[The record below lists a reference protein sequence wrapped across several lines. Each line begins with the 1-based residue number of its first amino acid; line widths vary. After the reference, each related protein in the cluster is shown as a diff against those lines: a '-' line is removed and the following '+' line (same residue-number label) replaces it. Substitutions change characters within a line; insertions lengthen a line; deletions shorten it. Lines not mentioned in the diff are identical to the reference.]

1 MEKRVLIFTNH
12 FYPEYFKINDVV
24 DWFCSE
30 NITTSVVTS
39 NPNYP
44 KGKIFKGFSVF
55 GSKKTHKSATVYR
68 LPVIPRGDGNKLTLS
83 LNYLSYF
90 FSLILFTVWLIIFQ
104 KKYDTLLIH
113 HTSPPFLFVPAFMYK
128 KIKGAKV
135 ILWDLDMWPQTLSSV
150 GIIKSKGLIN
160 FLEGL
165 FKWFYNQFDHI
176 LLGSESFK
184 EFAQKRVNLN
194 KTLYFP
200 NWADL
205 VFESQKPNERIFDPT
220 KRVIISYTGNI
231 GQAQDLQSLV
241 KAVKLSKNINYEVR
255 LIGDG
260 RAKEFLKSLVLS
272 EGLNDQIKFYDSV
285 DSQKLLG
292 FFKESDF
299 LYLSLNSS
307 PLFSKTVPAKFQTYL
322 ASGVPIIGLIS
333 GETNS
338 LIKENNLGFVSKAG
352 DINGLSKIFDNLS
365 KLEDPQYQKMKSYCK
380 DLYQSRFSSS
390 LRKKDL
396 LSYIIDV
403 NKNFIT
409 KHS

>member
-12 FYPEYFKINDVV
+12 FYPEYFKINDVA

-30 NITTSVVTS
+30 NITTTVVTS

-44 KGKIFKGFSVF
+44 KGKIFKGFGIF
-55 GSKKTHKSATVYR
+55 GSKKSHKTATVYR
-68 LPVIPRGDGNKLTLS
+68 LLVIPRGGGNKLILS

-90 FSLILFTVWLIIFQ
+90 FSLFLFTFWLIVTHR
-104 KKYDTLLIH
+104 KYDTLLIH
-113 HTSPPFLFVPAFMYK
+113 HTSPPLLFLPALFYK

-135 ILWDLDMWPQTLSSV
+135 MLWDLDMWPHTLSSV

-176 LLGSESFK
+176 LLGSEPFK
-184 EFAQKRVNLN
+184 EFAQKRVPLK
-194 KTLYFP
+194 KTFYFP

-205 VFESQKPNERIFDPT
+205 VFESQKPIKKIFDPT
-220 KRVIISYTGNI
+220 KKVIISYTGNI
-231 GQAQDLQSLV
+231 GQAQDLESLV
-241 KAVKLSKNINYEVR
+241 KAVKLSKNNNYEIR

-260 RAKEFLKSLVLS
+260 RAKKSLKSLVS
-272 EGLNDQIKFYDSV
+272 SKGLNNQIKFYDSV

-299 LYLSLNSS
+299 LYLSLNNS

-322 ASGVPIIGLIS
+322 ASGVPVIGLIS
-333 GETNS
+333 GETN
-338 LIKENNLGFVSKAG
+338 LLVKENNLGFASNAG
-352 DINGLSKIFDNLS
+352 DVNGLSRIFDSLS
-365 KLEDPQYQKMKSYCK
+365 KLQDPQYQKMKSNCK
-380 DLYQSRFSSS
+380 ELYQSRFSSS

-396 LSYIIDV
+396 LSLIFNINNY
-403 NKNFIT
+403 
-409 KHS
+409 

>member
-1 MEKRVLIFTNH
+1 VEKRVLIFTNH

-30 NITTSVVTS
+30 NITTTVVTS

-44 KGKIFKGFSVF
+44 KGKIFKGFSIF
-55 GSKKTHKSATVYR
+55 GSKKTHKSASVYR
-68 LPVIPRGDGNKLTLS
+68 LPVIPRGGGNKFILS

-90 FSLILFTVWLIIFQ
+90 FSLFLFTLWLIIIH

-113 HTSPPFLFVPAFMYK
+113 HTSPPLLFLPALIYK
-128 KIKGAKV
+128 KVKGAKV
-135 ILWDLDMWPQTLSSV
+135 ILWDLDMWPHTLSSV
-150 GIIKSKGLIN
+150 GIINSKGLIN
-160 FLEGL
+160 FLEDL
-165 FKWFYNQFDHI
+165 FKWFYNKFDYI

-184 EFAQKRVNLN
+184 EFAQKRVNLK

-205 VFESQKPNERIFDPT
+205 VFESQKPIERIFDPT
-220 KRVIISYTGNI
+220 KKMIISYTGNI
-231 GQAQDLQSLV
+231 GQAQDLESLL
-241 KAVKLSKNINYEVR
+241 KAVKLTKNNNYEIK

-260 RAKEFLKSLVLS
+260 RAKESLKSIVLA

-285 DSQKLLG
+285 NSQNLLG
-292 FFKESDF
+292 FFRESDF

-322 ASGVPIIGLIS
+322 SSGVPIIGLIS

-338 LIKENNLGFVSKAG
+338 LIKDNNLGFATNAG
-352 DINGLSKIFDNLS
+352 DSIALAKIFNSLS
-365 KLEDPQYQKMKSYCK
+365 NIDDPQYQKMKSNCK
-380 DLYQSRFSSS
+380 DLYESRFLSS
-390 LRKKDL
+390 LRKQEL
-396 LSYIIDV
+396 L
-403 NKNFIT
+403 NLL
-409 KHS
+409 

>member
-24 DWFCSE
+24 EWFCSE

-44 KGKIFKGFSVF
+44 KGKIFKGYSIF
-55 GSKKTHKSATVYR
+55 GSKKIHKSASVYR
-68 LPVIPRGDGNKLTLS
+68 LPVIPRGGGNKLILS

-90 FSLILFTVWLIIFQ
+90 FSLFFFTFWLIVTHR
-104 KKYDTLLIH
+104 KYDTLLIH
-113 HTSPPFLFVPAFMYK
+113 HTSPPLLFLPALMYK
-128 KIKGAKV
+128 KIKGSKV
-135 ILWDLDMWPQTLSSV
+135 ILWDLDMWPHTLSSV

-184 EFAQKRVNLN
+184 EFAQKRVSLS

-205 VFESQKPNERIFDPT
+205 VFESQKLIKRIFDPT
-220 KRVIISYTGNI
+220 KKVIVSYTGNI
-231 GQAQDLQSLV
+231 GQAQDFESLV
-241 KAVKLSKNINYEVR
+241 KAVKLSKNKNYEIR

-260 RAKEFLKSLVLS
+260 RAKESLKSLVSS
-272 EGLNDQIKFYDSV
+272 EGLNNQIKFYDAV
-285 DSQKLLG
+285 DSKNLLG

-299 LYLSLNSS
+299 LYLSLNNS

-338 LIKENNLGFVSKAG
+338 LIKQNNLGFSCNSG
-352 DINGLSKIFDNLS
+352 EINALAEIFNSIFRIQDS
-365 KLEDPQYQKMKSYCK
+365 EYQQIKNDCK
-380 DLYQSRFSSS
+380 NFYEKKFSSTK
-390 LRKKDL
+390 RKEEIF
-396 LSYIIDV
+396 SII
-403 NKNFIT
+403 
-409 KHS
+409 

>member
-1 MEKRVLIFTNH
+1 MEKRILIFTNH

-30 NITTSVVTS
+30 NFTTSVVTS

-44 KGKIFKGFSVF
+44 KGKIFKGFSIF
-55 GSKKTHKSATVYR
+55 GSKKTHKLATVYR

-90 FSLILFTVWLIIFQ
+90 FSLILFTFWLIIFQ

-113 HTSPPFLFVPAFMYK
+113 HTSPPLLFLPALIYK
-128 KIKGAKV
+128 KVKDTKV
-135 ILWDLDMWPQTLSSV
+135 ILWDLDMWPHTLSSV

-165 FKWFYNQFDHI
+165 FKWFYKQFDHI

-184 EFAQKRVNLN
+184 EFAQKRVNLK

-205 VFESQKPNERIFDPT
+205 VFESQKPIERIFDPT
-220 KRVIISYTGNI
+220 KKVIISYTGNI
-231 GQAQDLQSLV
+231 GQAQDLESLV
-241 KAVKLSKNINYEVR
+241 KAVKLSKNKNYEIR

-260 RAKEFLKSLVLS
+260 RAKESLKSLVS
-272 EGLNDQIKFYDSV
+272 SKGLNNQIKFYDSV
-285 DSQKLLG
+285 DSQNLLG
-292 FFKESDF
+292 FYGESDF

-307 PLFSKTVPAKFQTYL
+307 PLFSRTVPAKFQTYL

-333 GETNS
+333 GETNF
-338 LIKENNLGFVSKAG
+338 LIKENNLGFASNAG
-352 DINGLSKIFDNLS
+352 DSIALAKVFDSLS
-365 KLEDPQYQKMKSYCK
+365 KLQDRQYQKMKFNCK
-380 DLYQSRFSSS
+380 DLYQRRFSSS
-390 LRKKDL
+390 LRKKNL
-396 LSYIIDV
+396 LS
-403 NKNFIT
+403 FI
-409 KHS
+409 

>member
-1 MEKRVLIFTNH
+1 VEKRILIFTNH

-24 DWFCSE
+24 GWFSKE

-44 KGKIFKGFSVF
+44 KGKIFKGYSIF
-55 GSKKTHKSATVYR
+55 GSKKTFKKGTVYR
-68 LPVIPRGDGNKLTLS
+68 LPVIPRGDGNKLILS

-90 FSLILFTVWLIIFQ
+90 FSLFLFTFWLIIIH

-113 HTSPPFLFVPAFMYK
+113 HTSPPLLFLPAIIYK

-150 GIIKSKGLIN
+150 GIIKSEGLIN
-160 FLEGL
+160 FLEYL
-165 FKWFYNQFDHI
+165 FKWFYKQFDNI

-184 EFAQKRVNLN
+184 EFAQKRVSLN

-205 VFESQKPNERIFDPT
+205 VFESQNPIKKTFDHT
-220 KRVIISYTGNI
+220 KKAIITYTGNI
-231 GQAQDLQSLV
+231 GQAQDIESLV
-241 KAVKLSKNINYEVR
+241 NAVKLSKNKNYEIR

-260 RAKEFLKSLVLS
+260 RSKESLKGLVSS

-285 DSQKLLG
+285 DSNNLIG
-292 FFKESDF
+292 FFNESDF
-299 LYLSLNSS
+299 LYLSLNNS

-322 ASGVPIIGLIS
+322 VCGIPIIGLIS
-333 GETNS
+333 GETNF
-338 LIKENNLGFVSKAG
+338 LIKDNNLGFVTNAG
-352 DINGLSKIFDNLS
+352 DSIALAKIFDSLS
-365 KLEDPQYQKMKSYCK
+365 NPQNPQYQKMKSNCK
-380 DLYQSRFSSS
+380 ELYQSRFSSS
-390 LRKKDL
+390 LRKKEL
-396 LSYIIDV
+396 MNLIIKS
-403 NKNFIT
+403 KNN
-409 KHS
+409 

>member
-1 MEKRVLIFTNH
+1 VEKRVLIFTNH

-205 VFESQKPNERIFDPT
+205 VFESQKPNEKIFDPT

-333 GETNS
+333 GETNF
-338 LIKENNLGFVSKAG
+338 LIKENNLGFASNAG
-352 DINGLSKIFDNLS
+352 DSIALAKVFDSLS
-365 KLEDPQYQKMKSYCK
+365 KLQDPQYKKMKFNCK

-396 LSYIIDV
+396 LSLI
-403 NKNFIT
+403 
-409 KHS
+409 

>member
-30 NITTSVVTS
+30 NINTSVVTS

-44 KGKIFKGFSVF
+44 KGKIFKGFSIF
-55 GSKKTHKSATVYR
+55 GSKKTYQTATVYR
-68 LPVIPRGDGNKLTLS
+68 LPIIPRGGGNKFTLS

-90 FSLILFTVWLIIFQ
+90 ISLFLFTIWLIILH

-113 HTSPPFLFVPAFMYK
+113 HTSPPLLFLPALIYK
-128 KIKGAKV
+128 KVKGAKV
-135 ILWDLDMWPQTLSSV
+135 ILWDLDMWPHTLSSV

-165 FKWFYNQFDHI
+165 FKWFYKQFDHI

-184 EFAQKRVNLN
+184 EFAQKRVNLK

-205 VFESQKPNERIFDPT
+205 VFESQKPIERNFDPT
-220 KRVIISYTGNI
+220 KKIIISYTGNI
-231 GQAQDLQSLV
+231 GQAQDLESLV
-241 KAVKLSKNINYEVR
+241 KAVKLSKNKNYEIR

-260 RAKEFLKSLVLS
+260 RAKESLKSIVLA

-285 DSQKLLG
+285 YSQNLLD
-292 FFKESDF
+292 FDEESDF
-299 LYLSLNSS
+299 LYLSLNNS

-322 ASGVPIIGLIS
+322 ASGIPIIGLIS
-333 GETNS
+333 GETNN
-338 LIKENNLGFVSKAG
+338 LIKQNNLGFTCNSGEIYALVE
-352 DINGLSKIFDNLS
+352 IFNSICRIQNTD
-365 KLEDPQYQKMKSYCK
+365 YQQIKQNCK
-380 DLYQSRFSSS
+380 NFYEKKFSSTK
-390 LRKKDL
+390 RKEEIF
-396 LSYIIDV
+396 SMI
-403 NKNFIT
+403 
-409 KHS
+409 

>member
-30 NITTSVVTS
+30 NITTTVVTS

-44 KGKIFKGFSVF
+44 KGKIFNGFSIF
-55 GSKKTHKSATVYR
+55 GSKKTHQNATVYR
-68 LPVIPRGDGNKLTLS
+68 LPVIPRGGGNKLTLS

-90 FSLILFTVWLIIFQ
+90 FSLFLFTFWLIILH

-113 HTSPPFLFVPAFMYK
+113 HTSPPLLFLPALIYK

-135 ILWDLDMWPQTLSSV
+135 ILWDLDMWPHTLSSV
-150 GIIKSKGLIN
+150 GIIKSKGLFN

-165 FKWFYNQFDHI
+165 FKWFYKQFDHI

-184 EFAQKRVNLN
+184 EFAQKRVNLY

-205 VFESQKPNERIFDPT
+205 VFESQKPIKRIFDPT
-220 KRVIISYTGNI
+220 KKVIISYTGNI
-231 GQAQDLQSLV
+231 GQAQDLESLV
-241 KAVKLSKNINYEVR
+241 KAVKLSKNNNYEIR

-260 RAKEFLKSLVLS
+260 RAKESLKNLVTS

-285 DSQKLLG
+285 DSQNLLG

-299 LYLSLNSS
+299 LYLSLNNS

-322 ASGVPIIGLIS
+322 SSGVPIIGLIS
-333 GETNS
+333 GEANF
-338 LIKENNLGFVSKAG
+338 LIKENNLGFVFNAG
-352 DINGLSKIFDNLS
+352 DSIALAKVFDSLTNID
-365 KLEDPQYQKMKSYCK
+365 DPQYQKIKSNCK
-380 DLYQSRFSSS
+380 DLYQSRFLSS
-390 LRKKDL
+390 LRKQELIKL
-396 LSYIIDV
+396 L
-403 NKNFIT
+403 
-409 KHS
+409 

>member
-24 DWFCSE
+24 EWFCSE

-44 KGKIFKGFSVF
+44 KGKIFKGFSIF
-55 GSKKTHKSATVYR
+55 GSKKTYQRAKVYR
-68 LPVIPRGDGNKLTLS
+68 LLVIPRGGGNKLTLS

-90 FSLILFTVWLIIFQ
+90 ITLFLFTIWLIIFH

-113 HTSPPFLFVPAFMYK
+113 HTSPPLLFLPALMYK

-135 ILWDLDMWPQTLSSV
+135 ILWDLDMWPHTLSSV
-150 GIIKSKGLIN
+150 GIIKSIRLIN
-160 FLEGL
+160 FLETL

-176 LLGSESFK
+176 LLGSQSFK
-184 EFAQKRVNLN
+184 EFAQKRVNLK
-194 KTLYFP
+194 KTFYFP

-205 VFESQKPNERIFDPT
+205 VFEFQKPIEKTFDPT
-220 KRVIISYTGNI
+220 KKVIISYTGNI
-231 GQAQDLQSLV
+231 GQAQDLESLV
-241 KAVKLSKNINYEVR
+241 KAVKLSKNKNYKIK

-260 RAKEFLKSLVLS
+260 RAKESLKSLVLS
-272 EGLNDQIKFYDSV
+272 EGLNGQIKFYDSV
-285 DSQKLLG
+285 DSNNLLG

-299 LYLSLNSS
+299 LYLSLNNS

-333 GETNS
+333 GETSS
-338 LIKENNLGFVSKAG
+338 LIKENNLGFSSNAG
-352 DINGLSKIFDNLS
+352 DINGLSKIFNSLS
-365 KLEDPQYQKMKSYCK
+365 KLQDPQYQKMKFNCK
-380 DLYQSRFSSS
+380 DLYQNRFLSS
-390 LRKKDL
+390 LRKQEL
-396 LSYIIDV
+396 L
-403 NKNFIT
+403 NLL
-409 KHS
+409 

>member
-30 NITTSVVTS
+30 NINTSVVTS

-44 KGKIFKGFSVF
+44 KGKIFKGFSIF
-55 GSKKTHKSATVYR
+55 GSKKTYQIATVYR
-68 LPVIPRGDGNKLTLS
+68 LPIIPRGGGNKLTLS

-90 FSLILFTVWLIIFQ
+90 ISLFLFTIWLIIIH

-113 HTSPPFLFVPAFMYK
+113 HTSPPLLFLPALIYK
-128 KIKGAKV
+128 KVKGAKV
-135 ILWDLDMWPQTLSSV
+135 ILWDLDMWPHTLSSV

-165 FKWFYNQFDHI
+165 FNWFYKQFDHI

-184 EFAQKRVNLN
+184 EFAQKRVNLK

-205 VFESQKPNERIFDPT
+205 VFESQKPIKRIFDPT
-220 KRVIISYTGNI
+220 KKVIISYTGNI
-231 GQAQDLQSLV
+231 GQAQDLESLV
-241 KAVKLSKNINYEVR
+241 KAVKLSKNNNYEIR

-260 RAKEFLKSLVLS
+260 RAKEYLKNLVSS

-285 DSQKLLG
+285 DSHNLLG

-299 LYLSLNSS
+299 LYLSLNKS

-322 ASGVPIIGLIS
+322 SSGVPIIGLIC

-338 LIKENNLGFVSKAG
+338 LIKKNNLGFASNAG
-352 DINGLSKIFDNLS
+352 DSIALANFFDSLSNIQ
-365 KLEDPQYQKMKSYCK
+365 DPQYQIMKSNCK
-380 DLYQSRFSSS
+380 DLYESRFLSS
-390 LRKKDL
+390 LRKQEL
-396 LSYIIDV
+396 L
-403 NKNFIT
+403 NLL
-409 KHS
+409 

>member
-1 MEKRVLIFTNH
+1 VEKRVLIFTNH

-30 NITTSVVTS
+30 NITTTVVTS

-44 KGKIFKGFSVF
+44 KGKIFKGYSIF
-55 GSKKTHKSATVYR
+55 GSKKYHKTSTVYR
-68 LPVIPRGDGNKLTLS
+68 LPVIPRGSGSNLTLS

-90 FSLILFTVWLIIFQ
+90 FSLFLFTFWLILIHR
-104 KKYDTLLIH
+104 KYDTLLIH
-113 HTSPPFLFVPAFMYK
+113 HTSPPLLFLPALMYK

-184 EFAQKRVNLN
+184 EFAQKRVTL
-194 KTLYFP
+194 KKILYFP

-205 VFESQKPNERIFDPT
+205 VFESQKPIKKIFDPT
-220 KRVIISYTGNI
+220 KKVIISYTGNI
-231 GQAQDLQSLV
+231 GQAQDLESLV
-241 KAVKLSKNINYEVR
+241 KAIKLSKNKNYEIR

-260 RAKEFLKSLVLS
+260 RAKKSLKSLVYS
-272 EGLNDQIKFYDSV
+272 KGLNNQIKFYDSV
-285 DSQKLLG
+285 DSQNLLG

-299 LYLSLNSS
+299 LYLSLNRS

-322 ASGVPIIGLIS
+322 ASGIPIIGLIS

-338 LIKENNLGFVSKAG
+338 LIKDNNLGFASNAG
-352 DINGLSKIFDNLS
+352 DSIALAKILDSFSNLQN
-365 KLEDPQYQKMKSYCK
+365 PQYQKMKSNCK
-380 DLYQSRFSSS
+380 DLYLSRFLSS
-390 LRKKDL
+390 LRKHELLDL
-396 LSYIIDV
+396 L
-403 NKNFIT
+403 
-409 KHS
+409 

>member
-12 FYPEYFKINDVV
+12 FYPEYFKINDVL
-24 DWFCSE
+24 DWFSTE

-44 KGKIFKGFSVF
+44 KGKIFKGFSIF
-55 GSKKTHKSATVYR
+55 GSKKTHKKATVYR
-68 LPVIPRGDGNKLTLS
+68 LPVIPRGDGNKLILS

-90 FSLILFTVWLIIFQ
+90 FSLFLFNFWLIVTH

-113 HTSPPFLFVPAFMYK
+113 HTSPPFLFLPALMYK

-135 ILWDLDMWPQTLSSV
+135 ILWDLDMWPQTLNSV

-160 FLEGL
+160 FLEDL

-176 LLGSESFK
+176 LLGSERFK
-184 EFAQKRVNLN
+184 EFAQKRVNLY

-205 VFESQKPNERIFDPT
+205 VFESQKPIKRIFDPT
-220 KRVIISYTGNI
+220 KKVIISYAGNI
-231 GQAQDLQSLV
+231 GQAQDFESLV
-241 KAVKLSKNINYEVR
+241 KAVKLSKNRNYEIR

-260 RAKEFLKSLVLS
+260 RAKESLKNLVTS

-285 DSQKLLG
+285 DSQNLLD

-299 LYLSLNSS
+299 LYLSLNNS

-322 ASGVPIIGLIS
+322 ANGVPIIGLIS

-338 LIKENNLGFVSKAG
+338 LIKENNLGFSSNAG
-352 DINGLSKIFDNLS
+352 DTNTLSKIFDGLS
-365 KLEDPQYQKMKSYCK
+365 NIQDPQYQKMKSNCK
-380 DLYQSRFSSS
+380 ELYLKDFSSFK
-390 LRKKDL
+390 RKEEL
-396 LSYIIDV
+396 L
-403 NKNFIT
+403 KLLE
-409 KHS
+409 K

>member
-24 DWFCSE
+24 DWFSTE
-30 NITTSVVTS
+30 KIITSVVTS

-44 KGKIFKGFSVF
+44 KGKIFKGFSIF
-55 GSKKTHKSATVYR
+55 GSKKMYQIANVYR
-68 LPVIPRGDGNKLTLS
+68 LPVIPRGGGNKLILS

-90 FSLILFTVWLIIFQ
+90 FSLFLFTFWLIIIH

-113 HTSPPFLFVPAFMYK
+113 HTSPPLLFIPALMYK
-128 KIKGAKV
+128 KIKGAKI

-160 FLEGL
+160 FLEAL
-165 FKWFYNQFDHI
+165 FKWFYNQFDYI

-184 EFAQKRVNLN
+184 EFAQKRITLK

-205 VFESQKPNERIFDPT
+205 VFESQMQIERKYEPT
-220 KRVIISYTGNI
+220 KKKIISYTGNI
-231 GQAQDLQSLV
+231 GQAQDLESLI
-241 KAVKLSKNINYEVR
+241 KAVKQSKNKNYEIR
-255 LIGDG
+255 LIGEG
-260 RAKEFLKSLVLS
+260 RAKESLKSIVLS
-272 EGLNDQIKFYDSV
+272 QGLNDQIKFYDSV
-285 DSQKLLG
+285 DSQNLLG

-322 ASGVPIIGLIS
+322 SSGVPIIGLIS

-338 LIKENNLGFVSKAG
+338 LIKDNNLGFVISAG
-352 DINGLSKIFDNLS
+352 GINDLSKIFDSLSNLQNT
-365 KLEDPQYQKMKSYCK
+365 QYQKMKSNCK
-380 DLYQSRFSSS
+380 ELYQSKFSSS
-390 LRKKDL
+390 LRKKEL
-396 LSYIIDV
+396 L
-403 NKNFIT
+403 NLL
-409 KHS
+409 

>member
-30 NITTSVVTS
+30 NITTSIVTS

-44 KGKIFKGFSVF
+44 KGKIFKGFSIF
-55 GSKKTHKSATVYR
+55 GSKKTYQIATVYR
-68 LPVIPRGDGNKLTLS
+68 LPIIPRGGGNKLTLS

-90 FSLILFTVWLIIFQ
+90 ISLFLFTIWLIIIH

-113 HTSPPFLFVPAFMYK
+113 HTSPPLLFLPALIYK
-128 KIKGAKV
+128 KVKGAKV
-135 ILWDLDMWPQTLSSV
+135 ILWDLDMWPHTLSSV

-165 FKWFYNQFDHI
+165 FKWFYKQFDHI

-184 EFAQKRVNLN
+184 EFAQKRVNLK

-205 VFESQKPNERIFDPT
+205 VFESQKPIERNFDPT
-220 KRVIISYTGNI
+220 NRVIISYTGNI
-231 GQAQDLQSLV
+231 GQAQDLESLV
-241 KAVKLSKNINYEVR
+241 KAVKLSINNNYEIR

-260 RAKEFLKSLVLS
+260 RAKESLKSIVLA
-272 EGLNDQIKFYDSV
+272 EGLKDQIKFYDSV
-285 DSQKLLG
+285 NSNNLLG

-322 ASGVPIIGLIS
+322 VSGVPIIGLIS

-338 LIKENNLGFVSKAG
+338 LIKDNKLGFATNAG
-352 DINGLSKIFDNLS
+352 NSIALAKIFDSLS
-365 KLEDPQYQKMKSYCK
+365 TIDDPQYQKMKSNCK
-380 DLYQSRFSSS
+380 NLYQSKFLSS
-390 LRKKDL
+390 LRKQEL
-396 LSYIIDV
+396 L
-403 NKNFIT
+403 NLL
-409 KHS
+409 

>member
-44 KGKIFKGFSVF
+44 KGKIFKGFSIF
-55 GSKKTHKSATVYR
+55 GSKKTNKTATVYR
-68 LPVIPRGDGNKLTLS
+68 LPVIPRGGGNKFILS

-90 FSLILFTVWLIIFQ
+90 FSLFLFTLWLIIIH

-113 HTSPPFLFVPAFMYK
+113 HTSPPLLFLPALIYK

-135 ILWDLDMWPQTLSSV
+135 ILWDLDMWPHTLSSV

-165 FKWFYNQFDHI
+165 FKWFYKQFDHI

-184 EFAQKRVNLN
+184 EFAQKRVNLK

-205 VFESQKPNERIFDPT
+205 VFESQKPIKRIFDST
-220 KRVIISYTGNI
+220 KKLIISYTGNI
-231 GQAQDLQSLV
+231 GQAQDLQCLV
-241 KAVKLSKNINYEVR
+241 KAVKLSKNNNFEIR

-260 RAKEFLKSLVLS
+260 RAKESLKILASS

-285 DSQKLLG
+285 DSQNLLG
-292 FFKESDF
+292 FYKESDF
-299 LYLSLNSS
+299 LYLSLNNS

-333 GETNS
+333 GETNF
-338 LIKENNLGFVSKAG
+338 LIKENNLGFVSNAG
-352 DINGLSKIFDNLS
+352 DSIALAKVFDSLSNID
-365 KLEDPQYQKMKSYCK
+365 DPQYQKIKSNCK
-380 DLYQSRFSSS
+380 ELYQSRFLST
-390 LRKKDL
+390 LRKQELIKL
-396 LSYIIDV
+396 L
-403 NKNFIT
+403 
-409 KHS
+409 

>member
-24 DWFCSE
+24 EWFCSE
-30 NITTSVVTS
+30 NISTKVVTS

-44 KGKIFKGFSVF
+44 KGKIFRGFSVF
-55 GSKKTHKSATVYR
+55 GSKKTYQNATVYR
-68 LPVIPRGDGNKLTLS
+68 LPIIPRGGGSKLILS

-90 FSLILFTVWLIIFQ
+90 FSLFFFTFWLIIFH
-104 KKYDTLLIH
+104 KKYDTLIIH
-113 HTSPPFLFVPAFMYK
+113 HTSPPLLFLPALIYK
-128 KIKGAKV
+128 KIKGTKV

-176 LLGSESFK
+176 LLGSDSFK
-184 EFAQKRVNLN
+184 EIAQKRVNLK

-205 VFESQKPNERIFDPT
+205 VFESQKPIKRIFDPT
-220 KRVIISYTGNI
+220 RKVIISYTGNI
-231 GQAQDLQSLV
+231 GQAQDLESLV
-241 KAVKLSKNINYEVR
+241 KAVKLSKNNNYEIR

-260 RAKEFLKSLVLS
+260 RAKEYLKNLVLS

-285 DSQKLLG
+285 DTQKLLV

-299 LYLSLNSS
+299 LYLSLNNS
-307 PLFSKTVPAKFQTYL
+307 PLFSRTVPAKFQTYL

-338 LIKENNLGFVSKAG
+338 LIKDNNLGFVTNAG
-352 DINGLSKIFDNLS
+352 DSISLAKIFDSLS
-365 KLEDPQYQKMKSYCK
+365 TIEDPQYQKMKSNCTE
-380 DLYQSRFSSS
+380 LYQSRFSSS

-396 LSYIIDV
+396 FKKIIS
-403 NKNFIT
+403 NL
-409 KHS
+409 

>member
-1 MEKRVLIFTNH
+1 VEKRVLIFTNH

-24 DWFCSE
+24 EWFCSE

-44 KGKIFKGFSVF
+44 KGKIFKGFSIF
-55 GSKKTHKSATVYR
+55 GSKKTYKTATVYR
-68 LPVIPRGDGNKLTLS
+68 LPIIPRGGGNKLILS

-90 FSLILFTVWLIIFQ
+90 FSLLLFTLWLIIIH

-113 HTSPPFLFVPAFMYK
+113 HTSPPLLFLPALMYK
-128 KIKGAKV
+128 KIKGAKL
-135 ILWDLDMWPQTLSSV
+135 ILWDLDMWPHTLSSI

-184 EFAQKRVNLN
+184 EFAKKRVNL
-194 KTLYFP
+194 KRTLYFP

-205 VFESQKPNERIFDPT
+205 VFESQKPNEKIFDPN
-220 KRVIISYTGNI
+220 KKVIISYTGNI
-231 GQAQDLQSLV
+231 GKAQDLESLV
-241 KAVKLSKNINYEVR
+241 KAVKLSKNKNYEIKI
-255 LIGDG
+255 IGDG
-260 RAKEFLKSLVLS
+260 RAKKSLKSLVLS

-285 DSQKLLG
+285 DSNNLLS

-299 LYLSLNSS
+299 LYLSLNNS

-338 LIKENNLGFVSKAG
+338 LIKDNNLGFVTNAG
-352 DINGLSKIFDNLS
+352 DSISLAKIFDSLS
-365 KLEDPQYQKMKSYCK
+365 TIEDPQYQKMKSNCK
-380 DLYQSRFSSS
+380 DLYQSKFLSSI
-390 LRKKDL
+390 RKQEL
-396 LSYIIDV
+396 LNIL
-403 NKNFIT
+403 
-409 KHS
+409 

>member
-24 DWFCSE
+24 DWLSTE

-44 KGKIFKGFSVF
+44 KGKIFKGFSIF
-55 GSKKTHKSATVYR
+55 GSKNTHKTATVFR
-68 LPVIPRGDGNKLTLS
+68 LPVIPRGDGNKLILS

-90 FSLILFTVWLIIFQ
+90 FSLSLFTFWLIITHR
-104 KKYDTLLIH
+104 KYDTLLIH
-113 HTSPPFLFVPAFMYK
+113 HTSPPLLFLPALIYK
-128 KIKGAKV
+128 KIKRAKV

-150 GIIKSKGLIN
+150 GILKSKGLIN
-160 FLEGL
+160 FLEDL

-205 VFESQKPNERIFDPT
+205 VFESQRPLERNYDSS
-220 KRVIISYTGNI
+220 KKKIISYAGNI
-231 GQAQDLQSLV
+231 GQAQDFESLV
-241 KAVKLSKNINYEVR
+241 EAVKLSKSRNYEIR

-260 RAKEFLKSLVLS
+260 RAKVSLNNLVLS
-272 EGLNDQIKFYDSV
+272 EGLNDQIKFYNSV
-285 DSQKLLG
+285 DSKNLLDL
-292 FFKESDF
+292 FDDSDF
-299 LYLSLNSS
+299 LYLSLNDS

-322 ASGVPIIGLIS
+322 SSGVPIIGLIC
-333 GETNS
+333 GETNN
-338 LIKENNLGFVSKAG
+338 LIKENNLGFSCNAG
-352 DINGLSKIFDNLS
+352 DANALSKVFDSMSNIKDS
-365 KLEDPQYQKMKSYCK
+365 QYQKIKSNCK
-380 DLYQSRFSSS
+380 ELYQNRFSSS
-390 LRKKDL
+390 QRKKEL
-396 LSYIIDV
+396 LSLIINV
-403 NKNFIT
+403 NKY
-409 KHS
+409 

>member
-24 DWFCSE
+24 DWFYSD

-44 KGKIFKGFSVF
+44 MGKIFKGFSIF
-55 GSKKTHKSATVYR
+55 GSKKTYQRATVYR
-68 LPVIPRGDGNKLTLS
+68 LPVIPRGGGNKFTLS

-90 FSLILFTVWLIIFQ
+90 FSLFLFTLWLIIIH

-113 HTSPPFLFVPAFMYK
+113 HTSPPLLFLPALIYK

-135 ILWDLDMWPQTLSSV
+135 ILWDLDMWPHTLSSV

-165 FKWFYNQFDHI
+165 FKWFYKQFDHI

-184 EFAQKRVNLN
+184 EFAQKRVNLK

-205 VFESQKPNERIFDPT
+205 VFESQKPNERNFDPT
-220 KRVIISYTGNI
+220 KKMIISYTGNI
-231 GQAQDLQSLV
+231 GQAQDLESLV
-241 KAVKLSKNINYEVR
+241 QAVKLSKNNNYEIR
-255 LIGDG
+255 LIGNG
-260 RAKEFLKSLVLS
+260 RAKESLKSIVLA
-272 EGLNDQIKFYDSV
+272 ERLNDQIKFYDSV
-285 DSQKLLG
+285 DSQNLLG
-292 FFKESDF
+292 FYKESDF
-299 LYLSLNSS
+299 LYLSLNNS

-322 ASGVPIIGLIS
+322 ASGVPLIGLIS
-333 GETNS
+333 GETNF
-338 LIKENNLGFVSKAG
+338 LIKENNLGFATKAG
-352 DINGLSKIFDNLS
+352 DSVALAKVFDSLSNIV
-365 KLEDPQYQKMKSYCK
+365 DPQYQKMKSNCK

-396 LSYIIDV
+396 LSLI
-403 NKNFIT
+403 
-409 KHS
+409 